1 MQTLNKEELTIYRKD
16 FFEKVNSGKVFIH
29 PTDTIYGLGC
39 DATSYD
45 AVKRLREAKERASN
59 PFSVI
64 APSKDWI
71 KANCEV
77 SEELLGNLP
86 GPVTL
91 ILKLKNKNAVADNV
105 NNGLATLGVRI
116 PDHWISVFVK
126 ELGKPVITTSVNLQ
140 GEEHMTKI
148 ENINPKIK
156 GKIDFAIYEGEK
168 IGHPSKIINAVENK
182 VIER

>member
-1 MQTLNKEELTIYRKD
+1 MQTLDKQELEIYKSD
-16 FFEKVNSGKVFIH
+16 FFDRVHSGKVFIH

-39 DATSYD
+39 DATNFE
-45 AVKRLREAKERASN
+45 AVQKLREAKERATN

-64 APSKDWI
+64 APSKEWI

-77 SEELLGNLP
+77 DEKLLKNLP

-91 ILKLKNKNAVADNV
+91 ILKLKNKSAIAKNV
-105 NNGLATLGVRI
+105 NNSMDTIGVRI
-116 PDHWISVFVK
+116 PDHWISRFIK

-140 GEEHMTKI
+140 GEEHMTSLD
-148 ENINPKIK
+148 NINPKIK
-156 GKIDFAIYEGEK
+156 GKVDFAIYEGEK